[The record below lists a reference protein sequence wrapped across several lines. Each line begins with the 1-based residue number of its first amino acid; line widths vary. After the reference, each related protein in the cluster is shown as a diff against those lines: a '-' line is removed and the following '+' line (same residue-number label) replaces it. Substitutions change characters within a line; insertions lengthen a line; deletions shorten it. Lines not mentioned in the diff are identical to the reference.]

1 MNRFFALTL
10 LALIG
15 TTASAAADTISG
27 VQTAGTELIANGGF
41 ENVADPPPMY
51 YGDPNPAGWNEG
63 ATGEVYLEPYYSHKE
78 GTYAYNMYTVTEPN
92 ETVTLQAWQEHTY
105 TDGFASNVSSLAFD
119 GWANLAYGAAT
130 TSVIITTGNM
140 TGDTFTLH
148 DTLTRSTSSANWTEL
163 VGNAA
168 VRHGGGINE
177 TNYVKITLAVTGTTT
192 MSCGFDGLSL
202 TTIPEPSTMTLMAV
216 GLVGLL
222 AYAWRKRK

>member
-1 MNRFFALTL
+1 MKRFFPLAL
-10 LALIG
+10 LAVIG
-15 TTASAAADTISG
+15 MAAVAAADTISG
-27 VQTAGTELIANGGF
+27 VQTAGTELIVNGGF
-41 ENVADPPPMY
+41 ENVAEPLPMAW
-51 YGDPNPAGWNEG
+51 GDPNPAGWTEN
-63 ATGEVYLEPYYSHKE
+63 AMGEVYLVPYYSHHE
-78 GTYAYNMYTVTEPN
+78 GTYAYNMYTVTESA
-92 ETVTLQAWQEHTY
+92 TTLTAYQEHTY

-119 GWANLAYGAAT
+119 GWANLAYGTAT

-148 DTLTRSTSSANWTEL
+148 DTLTRSTSSADWTEL
-163 VGNAA
+163 TGNAA

-177 TNYVKITLAVTGTTT
+177 TNYVKITLTVTGTTT